1 MVTPHK
7 WKRKVYIENFRLRN
21 PSQDNGP
28 HCMKGAL
35 ICGLL
40 CNKQRHQFTAPSV
53 YGRHRLSCSG
63 WQLIS
68 TGFSNPGFGYIKNP
82 FFNIDYYLSLSSSL
96 LEEDSE
102 ESLLEFFSFREL
114 LEDLPDFVRLRFLA
128 DDLEKEKHDNI
139 FKRWNLYTF
148 HIIRMDYFFKK

>member
-1 MVTPHK
+1 MWK
-7 WKRKVYIENFRLRN
+7 WKE
-21 PSQDNGP
+21 
-28 HCMKGAL
+28 
-35 ICGLL
+35 
-40 CNKQRHQFTAPSV
+40 
-53 YGRHRLSCSG
+53 
-63 WQLIS
+63 
-68 TGFSNPGFGYIKNP
+68 
-82 FFNIDYYLSLSSSL
+82 DYYRSLSSSL

-148 HIIRMDYFFKK
+148 HIIRMDYFF